1 MFIGPMATLGS
12 VPRLAAIRGDVE
24 AVLAGLMLLLPLVV
38 HDLYVEKRVHKVTL
52 YGGIGFVVIIL
63 APQGRPALRIGDDR
77 GADVSMRNLGK

>member
-1 MFIGPMATLGS
+1 MGFVVMFIGPMATLGS

-63 APQGRPALRIGDDR
+63 APLFLRDTEF
-77 GADVSMRNLGK
+77 VRNFLRDLV